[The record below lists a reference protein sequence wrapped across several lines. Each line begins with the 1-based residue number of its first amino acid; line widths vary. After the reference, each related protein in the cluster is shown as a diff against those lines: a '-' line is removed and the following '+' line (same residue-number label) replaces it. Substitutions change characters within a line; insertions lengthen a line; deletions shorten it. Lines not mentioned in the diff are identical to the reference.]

1 MQQTGSAT
9 VTKEFRE
16 FSEKPV
22 SQQYRKN
29 PMKVRELI
37 MRDCTG
43 VVWAWAVVI
52 LGLLGLTVAAAI
64 QLG

>member
-1 MQQTGSAT
+1 M
-9 VTKEFRE
+9 
-16 FSEKPV
+16 
-22 SQQYRKN
+22 N
-29 PMKVRELI
+29 VRELI
-37 MRDCTG
+37 MGDCTG